1 MILKINEIEF
11 EIVEQNGKILFP
23 FSGIKKL
30 AGLNEVKHHNRLQ
43 RQLEVN
49 LAEKV
54 TIERSVY
61 YECKSLLA
69 LTEVS
74 ETAYT
79 VQEKYFEMKLQNAAS
94 ELPIL
99 KRDSE
104 SQARKIQEL
113 RTANDSI
120 ATKLRGY
127 YDADNN
133 SQKELN
139 TANRLRKEADDRAEK
154 ALKDLAAKK
163 AENSINVSRLNDIRK
178 ANESED
184 STYTKLQLTY
194 NDLQKS
200 NSDLH
205 STYTKLKATY
215 TELKATY
222 TELESTYIP
231 HIEKMK
237 SQKTLIRK
245 ILYWILG
252 LAGVTTGIIFFLGS
266 AQETWS
272 IDIVLMSIL
281 FGSMMAITTFF
292 TNHLKKWQHIALILF
307 FCTAEFA
314 SMAIHK
320 EIFGATNNE
329 GEMMDV
335 VYNFRW
341 FLHLIECL
349 FLPVTN
355 VILANVI
362 KHIRSGESLY

>member
-1 MILKINEIEF
+1 
-11 EIVEQNGKILFP
+11 
-23 FSGIKKL
+23 
-30 AGLNEVKHHNRLQ
+30 
-43 RQLEVN
+43 
-49 LAEKV
+49 
-54 TIERSVY
+54 
-61 YECKSLLA
+61 
-69 LTEVS
+69 
-74 ETAYT
+74 
-79 VQEKYFEMKLQNAAS
+79 MKLQNAAS

-194 NDLQKS
+194 TDLQKS

-205 STYTKLKATY
+205 STYTKLETTYTDLQKSNSGLHSTYTKLETTYTKLKATY